1 MKEALALWLYGA
13 LLRLVT
19 PLYLLRLWRRGAA
32 EAPYRQFLGER
43 LGFYGGNPVSSGWIW
58 VHAVSLGE
66 TLAAA
71 PLIKALR
78 ERRPGMKLLL
88 THSTATGRNA
98 GRDLLQDGDAQCWL
112 PFDTPGAVKRFFRQ
126 WQPSVG
132 VLMETEIWPRLLHD
146 ATCPMVLANA
156 RLSEKSA
163 RRGQRFAALLHPAGR
178 RLKLALAQTQDDAER
193 IEAVGVADVRVTGNL
208 KFDLKPNEALIAR
221 GREWAARLDRPALL
235 AAVFREGEEAM
246 LLEVWKTVE
255 GPKPLLVIVPRHPQ
269 RFDEVAE
276 LVRSAG
282 LALARRSS
290 WVDEPPAEALSAD
303 VWLGD
308 SLREMPIYY
317 GLACA
322 ALLGGS
328 FAPLGGQNL
337 IEAAACG
344 CPIVMGLHTFNFAEA
359 SRLAEMAGAAHRVD
373 DMQAGVAAALRLC
386 REPALHDRRAQAA
399 LDFAGAHRGAAASM
413 AEAVVALL
421 PAR

>member
-1 MKEALALWLYGA
+1 LKETLALWFYGA

-32 EAPYRQFLGER
+32 EPPYRQFLGER
-43 LGFYGGNPVSSGWIW
+43 LGFYGGRAASQGWIW

-71 PLIKALR
+71 ALVQALR
-78 ERRPGMKLLL
+78 ERRPGMRLLL
-88 THSTATGRNA
+88 THSTATGRTA
-98 GRDLLQDGDAQCWL
+98 GRDLLQAGDMQCWL
-112 PFDTPGAVKRFFRQ
+112 PFDTPGAVRRFFGH
-126 WQPSVG
+126 WQPAVG
-132 VLMETEIWPRLLHD
+132 VLMETEIWPMLLHG
-146 ATCPMVLANA
+146 APCPMVLANA

-163 RRGQRFAALLHPAGR
+163 RRGERFAALLHPAAR
-178 RLKLALAQTQDDAER
+178 RLKLALAQTEADAER
-193 IEAVGVADVRVTGNL
+193 ITAVGVDDVRVTGNL
-208 KFDLKPNEALIAR
+208 KFDLKPDEALVAR
-221 GREWAARLDRPALL
+221 GRDWASRLGRPALL

-246 LLEVWKTVE
+246 LLDVWRGVE

-276 LVRSAG
+276 LVRGAG
-282 LALARRSS
+282 FTLARRSN
-290 WVDEPPAEALSAD
+290 WAEEPSAEALDAD

-308 SLREMPIYY
+308 SMREMPLYY
-317 GLACA
+317 GLSST

-344 CPIVMGLHTFNFAEA
+344 CPIVMGLHTFNFTEA

-373 DMQAGVAAALRLC
+373 DMKAGVAAALRLC

-413 AEAVVALL
+413 AEAVLALL
-421 PAR
+421 A